1 MAVTTSSPGGP
12 RTGKPLVLRALSK
25 TFAGDGGGRAVL
37 RDLDL
42 CVAAGELVVILGPS
56 GCGKTTCLRIVGG
69 LEAPDP
75 RPGTELLLG
84 GEPIRGPGP
93 DRGFVFQSY
102 SSFPWLTVRE
112 NVLFGLQFCVP
123 DRAERERRA
132 SAYLEL
138 VGLKAFAS
146 SYPRDLSGGQQQRVA
161 IARTLATQ
169 PSLLLMDEP
178 YAALDAQTREAQQT
192 ELLRIWRERRPTILF
207 VTHDIAEAAFL
218 AERVVIFGERGTG
231 IVADVRTQ
239 PELEEKIARN
249 ARSLAAAGDRGRA
262 DALAALLGRP
272 VDAATIEQRGPWI
285 REQPEFYELTA
296 RLKGLLPA
304 VRAG

>member
-1 MAVTTSSPGGP
+1 MKTGSPGAP
-12 RTGKPLVLRALSK
+12 RTGKSLVLRALSK
-25 TFAGDGGGRAVL
+25 TFADGGGGRAVL

-42 CVAAGELVVILGPS
+42 CVATGELVVILGPS
-56 GCGKTTCLRIVGG
+56 GCGKTTCLRIVAG

-75 RPGTELLLG
+75 GPGTELLLG

-123 DRAERERRA
+123 DKAERERRA

-178 YAALDAQTREAQQT
+178 YAALDAQTREAQQA

-207 VTHDIAEAAFL
+207 VTHDISEAAFL
-218 AERVVIFGERGTG
+218 AERVVIFGERGAG
-231 IVADVRTQ
+231 VVAEVRTQ
-239 PELEEKIARN
+239 PELEEKIARD
-249 ARSLAAAGDRGRA
+249 ALRRAAAGDRGRA

-272 VDAATIEQRGPWI
+272 VDAVTIEQRGPWI

-296 RLKGLLPA
+296 RLKSLLPA
-304 VRAG
+304 ARAG